1 MSKKT
6 IIALAALTAMAGSA
20 LAADVTL
27 YGRIDNGLYLTKSKA
42 KDTTSLSMESGMAG
56 ASRWGIKG
64 TEDLGNGY
72 KVGFVLESGINTDT
86 GTYAGS
92 KDSRL
97 FDRDSYLSVGTP
109 FGDFRLGR
117 SGALGGGVSGGIFAG
132 NASPFGVVYM
142 DAKSTYIYAVQGR
155 VDNMVRY
162 DTPKFAGLKFMAQ
175 YSNGMSGDDAINNS
189 QKDRYAAIGASY
201 EIGGLKLFA
210 VADKVLW
217 NDKKGDGQ
225 GRKDTNAYKLAAQFK
240 VVDTVTLYGGY
251 QYSDNAQ
258 KIGLV
263 TTKDLKIKGADTHAA
278 TLGSRIQLGGG
289 DLNLAVG
296 YVTGDEK
303 VDSVKHKVEA
313 WQAGIGYTYHISKR
327 THVYAVAA
335 YFDSKYKKNG
345 ERIWTGKAS
354 SGSEKTKSLLCGMYH
369 SF

>member
-42 KDTTSLSMESGMAG
+42 KDTTSLSMESGIAG

-72 KVGFVLESGINTDT
+72 KVGFVLESGIKTDT
-86 GTYAGS
+86 GMG
-92 KDSRL
+92 DSARL

-109 FGDFRLGR
+109 FGDFRFGR

-132 NASPFGVVYM
+132 NASPFGVVFKE
-142 DAKSTYIYAVQGR
+142 AASTKIFAVEGR

-175 YSNGMSGDDAINNS
+175 YSNGMDGDDSVRSS
-189 QKDRYAAIGASY
+189 QRDRYAAIGASY

-210 VADKVLW
+210 VADKVLY
-217 NDKKGDGQ
+217 NDIKGEGK
-225 GRKDTNAYKLAAQFK
+225 GKKDTNAYKIAAQFK
-240 VVDTVTLYGGY
+240 VVDSVTLYGGY
-251 QYSDNAQ
+251 QFVDNAQ

-263 TTKDLKIKGADTHAA
+263 TVAGVKGADTHAA
-278 TLGSRIQLGGG
+278 TLGSRIKLGGG

-296 YVTGDEK
+296 YVTGDHK
-303 VDSVKHKVEA
+303 DAKKVKHDVDA
-313 WQAGIGYTYHISKR
+313 WQLGLGYTYHISKR
-327 THVYAVAA
+327 THLYAAAA
-335 YFDSKYKKNG
+335 YFDSKYKKDGVKVTNG
-345 ERIWTGKAS
+345 DKDSNS
-354 SGSEKTKSLLCGMYH
+354 STKIKSLMCGMYH
-369 SF
+369 TF

>member
-42 KDTTSLSMESGMAG
+42 KDTTSLSMESGIAG

-72 KVGFVLESGINTDT
+72 KVGFVLESGIKTDT
-86 GTYAGS
+86 GMGDS
-92 KDSRL
+92 KRL

-132 NASPFGVVYM
+132 NASPFGVVYK
-142 DAKSTYIYAVQGR
+142 DAQSTKVFAVETR

-175 YSNGMSGDDAINNS
+175 YSNGMDGDDAVNSS

-217 NDKKGDGQ
+217 NDKKDGAK
-225 GRKDTNAYKLAAQFK
+225 GRKDTNAYKIAAQYQ
-240 VVDTVTLYGGY
+240 VADTVTLYGGY
-251 QYSDNAQ
+251 QYADNAQ
-258 KIGLV
+258 KIGVV
-263 TTKDLKIKGADTHAA
+263 TAKALKIKGADTHAA
-278 TLGSRIQLGGG
+278 TLGSRIKLGGG

-303 VDSVKHKVEA
+303 VDSVKHKVNA
-313 WQAGIGYTYHISKR
+313 WQAAIGYTYHISKR
-327 THVYAVAA
+327 THVYAAAA

-345 ERIWTGKAS
+345 VKVNTGTDPAS
-354 SGSEKTKSLLCGMYH
+354 RSETVKSLMCGMYH
-369 SF
+369 TF